1 MSLETGQIL
10 QDIGLCHDFTFL
22 GAKIGSLATIPSP
35 RTAGVCPPH
44 ARGGGPTPPEAS
56 PHARGGVPTPP
67 EASPHAR
74 GGVGREQKG
83 APLPGSDVR
92 LLQSDMQHGVPGKA
106 SKNLIA
112 RARRRLGGRTGGH
125 ARSRREREALN
136 RRTRRAPPASPLF
149 THLLTQKHNPGPRRS
164 MGSQGRRETFRAR

>member
-74 GGVGREQKG
+74 GGVGRGEKR

-92 LLQSDMQHGVPGKA
+92 LLRHRGGARPRVKHSLSGQLRALTVGRQKTRLRGSRHTNPRYPTRPKDIHLE
-106 SKNLIA
+106 NL
-112 RARRRLGGRTGGH
+112 
-125 ARSRREREALN
+125 EREPTYGKP
-136 RRTRRAPPASPLF
+136 RKVTRFYPPTPVRAYLS
-149 THLLTQKHNPGPRRS
+149 
-164 MGSQGRRETFRAR
+164 